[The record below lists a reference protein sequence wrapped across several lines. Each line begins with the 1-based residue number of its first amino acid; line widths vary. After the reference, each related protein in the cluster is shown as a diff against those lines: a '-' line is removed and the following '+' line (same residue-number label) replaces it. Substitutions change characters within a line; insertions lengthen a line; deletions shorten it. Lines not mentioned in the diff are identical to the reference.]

1 MVPISTIDQ
10 PYPGNP
16 SIVISRYLKPYIT
29 YRKVINNYADTEKLE
44 STIEEMDRISLK
56 GYNAES
62 IRAFMKELA
71 EAKTLLE
78 EQPRSSKQQAVD
90 EAVSNLEN
98 AKKGLK
104 PASAVKPQE
113 TEKETQKEE
122 PQVQPPAQNLK
133 RPVLKAVKKGKNK
146 VKLSWNRQTAA
157 NGYLVQMKKGK
168 AAYQTLKKI
177 TANRKVSVTTGK
189 LKKGTYKFRVRAYN
203 KSVTGAWSRTV
214 TVKL

>member
-1 MVPISTIDQ
+1 MIAGKSAHFSTK
-10 PYPGNP
+10 N
-16 SIVISRYLKPYIT
+16 
-29 YRKVINNYADTEKLE
+29 
-44 STIEEMDRISLK
+44 
-56 GYNAES
+56 GYNEDNDAKG
-62 IRAFMKELA
+62 IDLRMKELA